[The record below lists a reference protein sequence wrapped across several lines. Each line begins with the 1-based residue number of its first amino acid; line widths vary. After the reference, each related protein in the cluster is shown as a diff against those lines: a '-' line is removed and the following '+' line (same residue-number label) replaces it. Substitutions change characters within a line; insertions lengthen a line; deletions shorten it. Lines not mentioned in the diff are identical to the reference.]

1 MTSVVA
7 GILTGCALCVALA
20 ASAPASAQSAQQA
33 LQLTEAQ
40 QLSRFENEER
50 RRHRPSWL
58 ELIEH
63 YGVERVDRAIRVDQL
78 IHQGRCREARDLAN
92 AEGDRNMALRVRQ
105 ICPGNTGVVTP
116 RGRRI
121 RGD

>member
-1 MTSVVA
+1 MVVVIA
-7 GILTGCALCVALA
+7 GSWIAVAALP
-20 ASAPASAQSAQQA
+20 APASAQAARPILMSPAEYR
-33 LQLTEAQ
+33 T
-40 QLSRFENEER
+40 RFERER
-50 RRHRPSWL
+50 DSRRRPSWL

-63 YGVERVDRAIRVDQL
+63 YGVDRVDRAVRVDHL

-105 ICPGNTGVVTP
+105 TCPGDTGPVTP
-116 RGRRI
+116 RGRRM